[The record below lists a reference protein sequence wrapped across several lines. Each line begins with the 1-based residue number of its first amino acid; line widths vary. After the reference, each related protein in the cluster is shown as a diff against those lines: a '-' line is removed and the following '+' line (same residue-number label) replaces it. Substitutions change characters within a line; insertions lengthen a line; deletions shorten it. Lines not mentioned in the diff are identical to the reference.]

1 MISFIIHA
9 CMSPTG
15 NKLSWQRA
23 VVPLFRLCVSLPG
36 DKLSWQRAVL
46 RSILRRQAVERELLL
61 QVLQDPGFGDLV
73 EAAAGSME
81 PEERW
86 QRLAQLAEKH
96 QNLDLS
102 TPGKCFFFL
111 QFIMCLLQF

>member
-1 MISFIIHA
+1 MATCSDTLFHA
-9 CMSPTG
+9 
-15 NKLSWQRA
+15 
-23 VVPLFRLCVSLPG
+23 CVSLPG

-96 QNLDLS
+96 QNLNLS

-111 QFIMCLLQF
+111 QFYLSCTCCSFKNKLQAEYSITSVS